1 MLDSIE
7 KFIMDFLYVAEFA
20 ENKKINTV
28 SSFKKDLA
36 QFNNYLKT
44 KEKIEEI
51 TKITPIIIRGFLLFL
66 QSNKV
71 TKRSI
76 NRKLSSLRGFFKY
89 LIKSNII
96 KINPVEKISSF
107 SFDTDDPDILTI
119 DEVNRLR
126 AVIDESSINGLRDRL
141 ILELLYSTGITATE
155 MLLIGENM
163 FNLNIRELKVYNG
176 KSNRTV
182 FFSNKTK
189 EYYIK
194 YIEEKKKYYKE
205 KYSANIVFIN
215 GSGTRLSD
223 RSLRRLIDR
232 YADRAEFT
240 REISPYSFRHTFAV
254 YMLTHGMPVNYL
266 KTLMGHITVEST
278 MIYENLIFKKGL
290 KNE

>member
-7 KFIMDFLYVAEFA
+7 KCIMDFLYVAEFA

-28 SSFKKDLA
+28 RSLKKDLA

-51 TKITPIIIRGFLLFL
+51 IKITQFVIRGFLIFL
-66 QSNKV
+66 QTTKV

-89 LIKSNII
+89 LIKNNII
-96 KINPVEKISSF
+96 SINPVENISSF
-107 SFDTDDPDILTI
+107 SFDMDDPDILTI
-119 DEVNRLR
+119 DEINRLR
-126 AVIDESSINGLRDRL
+126 AQIDENTINGLRDRL
-141 ILELLYSTGITATE
+141 ILELLYSSGITATE

-163 FNLNIRELKVYNG
+163 FNLEKRELKVYNG
-176 KSNRTV
+176 KSDRVV

-189 EYYIK
+189 EYYTK
-194 YIEEKKKYYKE
+194 YIEEKRKYYKE
-205 KYSANIVFIN
+205 KYTTNIVFIN

-232 YADRAEFT
+232 YADKAEFT

-254 YMLTHGMPVNYL
+254 HMLINGMPINYL

-278 MIYENLIFKKGL
+278 IIYENLIFKKGL